1 MLLLRG
7 GMQYM
12 VFYCHRCRV
21 TQYVAAGHAVMFC
34 WLFVVVVCSML
45 YCGCT
50 VVVCGSRSCCH
61 VLVVVYSGGVH
72 YVSYTVGVLW
82 MFVAAGNA
90 VMFWLLFIVVVC
102 TMLYCGCTVVVCG
115 MRSR

>member
-21 TQYVAAGHAVMFC
+21 TQYVAAGLAVMFC

-72 YVSYTVGVLW
+72 YVILW
-82 MFVAAGNA
+82 V
-90 VMFWLLFIVVVC
+90 
-102 TMLYCGCTVVVCG
+102 YCGCLWQQVMLLSCFG
-115 MRSR
+115 GCL